1 MVASVGVAGRPAAEQ
16 LHADPGDA
24 ALVSLPP
31 SESAAW
37 EAAQVRLAVETL
49 HPDERQVARLQH
61 LEGYTHQEIADM
73 LGLPLGTVK
82 SRSFRAHRSLATRL
96 AHLRVD
102 TQD

>member
-1 MVASVGVAGRPAAEQ
+1 MCRGTLQPPPPPQGAPLRAPLPPQEGAA
-16 LHADPGDA
+16 
-24 ALVSLPP
+24 PP

-37 EAAQVRLAVETL
+37 EAAQVRLAVEAL

-61 LEGYTHQEIADM
+61 LEGYTHQEISDM

-96 AHLRVD
+96 AHLRTDDV
-102 TQD
+102 